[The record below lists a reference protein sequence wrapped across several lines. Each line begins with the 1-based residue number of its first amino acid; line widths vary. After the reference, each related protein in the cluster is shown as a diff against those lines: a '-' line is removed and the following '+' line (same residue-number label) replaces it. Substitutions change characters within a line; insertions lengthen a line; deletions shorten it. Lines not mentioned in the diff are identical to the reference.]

1 MIAVRRQSN
10 PVIPLAALWRQRASS
25 LLATNLLSVPK
36 VLAFPES
43 QMNGTTAC
51 SFSILA
57 ALAQQNLCEIHPR
70 AVQPSPLIPEH
81 SISAKG
87 RQSPAPAPDTLCLW
101 ICLFWT
107 FPINGIT
114 HCVSFCVWF
123 LSLSIVFS
131 GIWCVVASLNMV
143 SKSCLPTAPLG
154 PSDKPGACLAQDKMP
169 GLPCQYLSWEG
180 HGYWAAQD
188 TGSPPSGLCPPILHL
203 LLWEDFTENPSD
215 LWIPS
220 LP

>member
-1 MIAVRRQSN
+1 MGARRRQLRPRPGTLPSASRLPRPRRRRRAPPPTAKLARCGGRARRHGGEAGAEAGVARGGRARRL
-10 PVIPLAALWRQRASS
+10 PVAAAGLQ
-25 LLATNLLSVPK
+25 
-36 VLAFPES
+36 
-43 QMNGTTAC
+43 
-51 SFSILA
+51 
-57 ALAQQNLCEIHPR
+57 
-70 AVQPSPLIPEH
+70 H

-114 HCVSFCVWF
+114 HCVSFCVWL

-188 TGSPPSGLCPPILHL
+188 TGSPPSGLCPAILHL
-203 LLWEDFTENPSD
+203 LLWEDFTENPSNF
-215 LWIPS
+215 WIPS